1 MISAAV
7 GVNSSLLLEPAQ
19 TLAFPLEETAQGVR
33 TCVMLTNIS
42 TRKHVVFKVR
52 TTNADM
58 FTVKPTQ
65 GVIAPG
71 ADVAVVI
78 TMVPTSCTRLLALPL
93 VARRQIIERFLIQSV
108 DRAEDM
114 RGFSVDDL
122 TEFWKRIP
130 RELINSKRLTCRFI
144 DANGEDGPLPRM
156 PAIERLQLHETTQQE
171 PAMSHEIPPP
181 PPPAKIK
188 TRVAAA
194 PQRASMPE
202 EPSPPQPQ
210 KKTTL
215 RPRSP
220 AAAQQ
225 ANNNQLPSPSQRGV
239 GPRANDLTMEDLE
252 GSALYVTATPT
263 PPIGAAPRQV
273 PEDRQ
278 QPPPHKPR
286 TPAMNPRDS
295 KRVVQDNQH
304 SHQLPVQL
312 QHQQLPQQPEFES
325 ARDIDPQQFATM
337 NSVNGS
343 FFDAIGP
350 DETAMEVREFRV
362 HPAEFLTF
370 AVAQTATGR
379 MDGSSY
385 FFLTNKAH
393 SSGLTFKVKTTNRT
407 GYFVKP
413 ARGLIPP
420 NSAQRIDVMLNHPE
434 GEAFDSQQRE
444 LKDRFL
450 IEVLFMDKKQFD
462 DIMTMEDEVR
472 RDQVLRLWR
481 FAEPSDRR
489 QAMLNCQILEDRPV
503 GAEKSAHEARILL
516 QKSQAHVTGTA
527 LGRPNASSFTRESIP
542 ASPSPQ
548 QQSWPADNAAA
559 AAHRQRPRSRPEAPR
574 ERPPQKSA
582 VELYYS

>member
-7 GVNSSLLLEPAQ
+7 GVNSSLMLEPAQ
-19 TLAFPLEETAQGVR
+19 TLAFPLEETVQGVR

-58 FTVKPTQ
+58 FTVKPAQ

-78 TMVPTSCTRLLALPL
+78 TMVPTSCSRLLALPPM
-93 VARRQIIERFLIQSV
+93 ARRLIIERFLIQSV

-114 RGFSVDDL
+114 RGFNVDDL

-130 RELINSKRLTCRFI
+130 RELIMNKKLTCRFV
-144 DANGEDGPLPRM
+144 DANAEDGALPRM
-156 PAIERLQLHETTQQE
+156 PPIDRLQLDDAKQQE
-171 PAMSHEIPPP
+171 QLLARDVPS
-181 PPPAKIK
+181 PPAKIK
-188 TRVAAA
+188 PRVAAA
-194 PQRASMPE
+194 QRAVAPE
-202 EPSPPQPQ
+202 QASPPQPL
-210 KKTTL
+210 KKASNQ
-215 RPRSP
+215 PRSP
-220 AAAQQ
+220 APQQ
-225 ANNNQLPSPSQRGV
+225 MNNQLPSPPARAV
-239 GPRANDLTMEDLE
+239 GPRGNDLTMDDLE
-252 GSALYVTATPT
+252 GSALYVSATPT
-263 PPIGAAPRQV
+263 PPIAPVTRQSQ
-273 PEDRQ
+273 EDRQ
-278 QPPPHKPR
+278 QQPLQNPR
-286 TPAMNPRDS
+286 TSAISPREP
-295 KRVVQDNQH
+295 RRQVQD
-304 SHQLPVQL
+304 HQP
-312 QHQQLPQQPEFES
+312 QHQQKPEGFEFES

-350 DETAMEVREFRV
+350 DETAMEIREFRV
-362 HPAEFLTF
+362 HPAEYLTF
-370 AVAQTATGR
+370 AVAQTVSGR

-434 GEAFDSQQRE
+434 GEPFDSQQRE

-450 IEVLFMDKKQFD
+450 IEVLFMEKKQFD
-462 DIMTMEDEVR
+462 DVMTMDDEVR

-481 FAEPSDRR
+481 FADPSDRR
-489 QAMLNCQILEDRPV
+489 QVMLNCQILEDRPV
-503 GAEKSAHEARILL
+503 GADKSAQEARILL
-516 QKSQAHVTGTA
+516 QKSQAHMATA
-527 LGRPNASSFTRESIP
+527 AMARPNASSFNNRENVPLSP
-542 ASPSPQ
+542 APQ
-548 QQSWPADNAAA
+548 QPWPAADNSVAQ
-559 AAHRQRPRSRPEAPR
+559 RQRPRSRPDAPR
-574 ERPPQKSA
+574 DRPPQKSA
-582 VELYYS
+582 VEQYYS